1 MPEIQEQW
9 SNHLLKGKEINR
21 QLFPQDMSP
30 NLQCHPEISVFSCCK
45 KKKIEIFVKT
55 LSVNLFKQSTVYRKK
70 PMSTL
75 KRFCSCYHG
84 RVSKR

>member
-30 NLQCHPEISVFSCCK
+30 NLQCHPEISVFSFCK
-45 KKKIEIFVKT
+45 KEKD
-55 LSVNLFKQSTVYRKK
+55 RD
-70 PMSTL
+70 
-75 KRFCSCYHG
+75 FCQDFIC
-84 RVSKR
+84 KFI